1 MKLFILLKMRKAFIF
16 ILLSVYFLSWSNE
29 VASQERINLNRD
41 WRYQENDPSGT
52 DSTLHYSR
60 LKPYLLPCANDF
72 IKSGQK
78 HIRPAGN
85 PGGEVAYVKPDFDD
99 SSWRQLN
106 LPHDWA
112 IEGPFNIDYNGS
124 TGKLPYWGIRWY
136 RKTLELSQD
145 DAGKQIYLDID
156 GAMSYASVWCN
167 GQYVGG
173 WPYGYASFRLD
184 LTPYIKAG
192 QKNVLAIRLDN
203 PDDTSRWYPGSG
215 IYRNVWLVK
224 TSPVHVEQWGTFVR
238 NQQVDSE
245 IAVMEMGVNIE
256 NHAGKD
262 VQVKLQTSVYLQG
275 KDGRPVGEEVTQS
288 MTKDIAIKKDSW
300 SSARFQFKVD
310 KPKLWDI
317 DTPNCYVAVSRV
329 FMDGKEMDSY
339 ETSFGIRTIEF
350 NHDLGFMLNGQ
361 KVAIK
366 GVCMHHDLGA
376 LGAAFNEVAAERQL
390 RIMKE
395 MGANAIRTSHNPPAP
410 ELVALCDRMGLMMQ
424 LELADTWQKGKRKN
438 DYNLL
443 FDDWSEADMR
453 SLVRHY
459 RNHPSVIMWSIGNEM
474 PDQTTDQGVIIARNL
489 TAYCHDEDPTR
500 PTSLGCNKR
509 DAVFRD
515 IVNQVD
521 IFGLNYFH
529 KTYPVF
535 KEQNPTRRY
544 HASETSS
551 ATSSRGEYFFPV
563 TTDVNDSRSGF
574 QLSSYDMTTIGWG
587 CAPEVQFKMNEEYPF
602 MSGEFVWTG
611 FDYLGEPTPYNKD
624 LTNLLNFSDPN
635 ELEKARKELEEL
647 GKIKTPSRSSYFGI
661 VDLCGFPKDRYYNYK
676 SYWRP
681 DVPTVHILPHW
692 NWQERIGE
700 ITPVHIYTSG
710 DAVELFLNGKS
721 LGRRE
726 KVHSYDRLTW
736 DDVRY
741 EPGSLRAIAYKNG
754 QKWAEE
760 LVETTGK
767 PAALQVTAEKTELKN
782 DGTDLSFIRVAV
794 VDSQGR
800 VVPRSKNH
808 LKFSVTGPAEII
820 ATDNGDATSLLPF
833 QLSERDAYNGLAL
846 VILRSQYMKQG
857 KVVLTVESKGLP
869 KQKIALKVE

>member
-1 MKLFILLKMRKAFIF
+1 MKNRFL
-16 ILLSVYFLSWSNE
+16 ILLSFVLIVGRDAVCANTSM
-29 VASQERINLNRD
+29 VRDRININRD
-41 WRYQENDPSGT
+41 WRYQIDDPDGVGAA
-52 DSTLHYSR
+52 LHYSR

-72 IKSGQK
+72 IIFGKRYQ
-78 HIRPAGN
+78 RPEGN
-85 PGGEVAYVKPDFDD
+85 PGENIAYVKSDFDD
-99 SSWRQLN
+99 SEWRHLN

-339 ETSFGIRTIEF
+339 ETPFGIRTIEF
-350 NHDLGFMLNGQ
+350 THDQGFMLNGQ

-587 CAPEVQFKMNEEYPF
+587 CAPEVQFKMNEEYSF

-726 KVHSYDRLTW
+726 KAHSYDRLTW

-741 EPGSLRAIAYKNG
+741 EPGSLKAIAYKNG

-767 PAALQVTAEKTELKN
+767 PVALQVTAEKTELKN

>member
-1 MKLFILLKMRKAFIF
+1 MKNRFL
-16 ILLSVYFLSWSNE
+16 ILLSFVLIVGRDAVCANTSM
-29 VASQERINLNRD
+29 VRERININRD
-41 WRYQENDPSGT
+41 WRYQIDDPDGVGAA
-52 DSTLHYSR
+52 LHYSR

-72 IKSGQK
+72 IIFGKRYQ
-78 HIRPAGN
+78 RPEGN
-85 PGGEVAYVKPDFDD
+85 PGENIAYVKSDFDD
-99 SSWRQLN
+99 SEWRHLN

-288 MTKDIAIKKDSW
+288 IIKDIAIKKDSW

-339 ETSFGIRTIEF
+339 ETPFGIRTIEF
-350 NHDLGFMLNGQ
+350 THDQGFMLNGQ

-489 TAYCHDEDPTR
+489 TAYCHDEDTTR

-587 CAPEVQFKMNEEYPF
+587 CAPEVQFKMNEEYSF

-726 KVHSYDRLTW
+726 KAHSYDRLTW

>member
-1 MKLFILLKMRKAFIF
+1 MNHRSLILLRFVFIVGRDVVCANT
-16 ILLSVYFLSWSNE
+16 SMVR
-29 VASQERINLNRD
+29 ERININRD
-41 WRYQENDPSGT
+41 WRYQIDDPDGVGAA
-52 DSTLHYSR
+52 LHYSR

-72 IKSGQK
+72 IIFGKRYQ
-78 HIRPAGN
+78 RPEGN
-85 PGGEVAYVKPDFDD
+85 PGENIAYVKSDFDD
-99 SSWRQLN
+99 SEWRHLN

-339 ETSFGIRTIEF
+339 ETPFGIRTIEF
-350 NHDLGFMLNGQ
+350 THNQGFMLNGQ

-741 EPGSLRAIAYKNG
+741 EPGSLKAVAYKNG

>member
-1 MKLFILLKMRKAFIF
+1 MKNRFL
-16 ILLSVYFLSWSNE
+16 ILLSFVLIVGRDVVCANTSM
-29 VASQERINLNRD
+29 VRKRININRD
-41 WRYQENDPSGT
+41 WRYQIDDPDGVGAA
-52 DSTLHYSR
+52 LHYSR

-72 IKSGQK
+72 IIFGKRYQ
-78 HIRPAGN
+78 RPEGN
-85 PGGEVAYVKPDFDD
+85 PGENIAYVKSDFDD
-99 SSWRQLN
+99 SEWRHLN

-339 ETSFGIRTIEF
+339 ETPFGIRTIEF
-350 NHDLGFMLNGQ
+350 THNQGFMLNGQ

-692 NWQERIGE
+692 NWEERIGE

-726 KVHSYDRLTW
+726 KAHSYDRLTW

-741 EPGSLRAIAYKNG
+741 EPGSLKAIAYKNG

-869 KQKIALKVE
+869 KQKVVLKVE

>member
-1 MKLFILLKMRKAFIF
+1 MKNRFL
-16 ILLSVYFLSWSNE
+16 ILLSFVLIVGRDVVCANTSM
-29 VASQERINLNRD
+29 VRERININRD
-41 WRYQENDPSGT
+41 WRYQVDDPDGVGAA
-52 DSTLHYSR
+52 LHYSR

-72 IKSGQK
+72 IIFGKRHQ
-78 HIRPAGN
+78 RPEGN
-85 PGGEVAYVKPDFDD
+85 PGENIAYVKSDFDD
-99 SSWRQLN
+99 SEWRHLN

-300 SSARFQFKVD
+300 SGARFQFKVD

-339 ETSFGIRTIEF
+339 ETPFGIRTIEF
-350 NHDLGFMLNGQ
+350 THDQGFMLNGQ

-587 CAPEVQFKMNEEYPF
+587 CAPEVQFKMNEEYSF

>member
-1 MKLFILLKMRKAFIF
+1 MKNRFL
-16 ILLSVYFLSWSNE
+16 ILLSFVLIVGRDAVCANTSM
-29 VASQERINLNRD
+29 VRERININRD
-41 WRYQENDPSGT
+41 WRYQIDDPDGVGAA
-52 DSTLHYSR
+52 LHYSR

-72 IKSGQK
+72 IIFGKRYQ
-78 HIRPAGN
+78 RPEGN
-85 PGGEVAYVKPDFDD
+85 PGENIAYVKSDFDD
-99 SSWRQLN
+99 SEWRHLN

-339 ETSFGIRTIEF
+339 ETPFGIRTIEF
-350 NHDLGFMLNGQ
+350 THDQGFMLNGQ

-474 PDQTTDQGVIIARNL
+474 PDQATDQGVIIARNL

-692 NWQERIGE
+692 NWEERIGE

>member
-1 MKLFILLKMRKAFIF
+1 MKNNFL
-16 ILLSVYFLSWSNE
+16 ILLSLVLIVGRDVVCANTST
-29 VASQERINLNRD
+29 VRERININRD
-41 WRYQENDPSGT
+41 WRYQIDDPDGVGAA
-52 DSTLHYSR
+52 LHYSQ

-72 IKSGQK
+72 IIFGKRYQ
-78 HIRPAGN
+78 RPEGN
-85 PGGEVAYVKPDFDD
+85 PGENIAYVKSDFDD
-99 SSWRQLN
+99 SEWRHLN

-112 IEGPFNIDYNGS
+112 IEGSFNIDYNGS

-184 LTPYIKAG
+184 LTPYIRAG

-245 IAVMEMGVNIE
+245 NAVMEMGVNIE

-329 FMDGKEMDSY
+329 FMDGKEIDSY
-339 ETSFGIRTIEF
+339 ETPFGIRTIEF
-350 NHDLGFMLNGQ
+350 THDQGFMLNGQ

-692 NWQERIGE
+692 NWEERIGE

-726 KVHSYDRLTW
+726 KAHSYDRLTW

-741 EPGSLRAIAYKNG
+741 EPGSLKAIAYKNG
-754 QKWAEE
+754 QKWAED

-767 PAALQVTAEKTELKN
+767 PAALQVTAEKTELKS

>member
-1 MKLFILLKMRKAFIF
+1 MKNNFL
-16 ILLSVYFLSWSNE
+16 ILLSLVLIVGRDVVCANTSM
-29 VASQERINLNRD
+29 VRERINMNRD
-41 WRYQENDPSGT
+41 WRYQIDDPDGT
-52 DSTLHYSR
+52 GTALHYSQ

-72 IKSGQK
+72 IIFGKRYQ
-78 HIRPAGN
+78 RPEGN
-85 PGGEVAYVKPDFDD
+85 PGENIAYVKSDFDD
-99 SSWRQLN
+99 SEWRHLN

-339 ETSFGIRTIEF
+339 ETPFGIRTIEF
-350 NHDLGFMLNGQ
+350 THDQGFMLNGQ

-474 PDQTTDQGVIIARNL
+474 PDQATDQGVIIARNL

-692 NWQERIGE
+692 NWEERIDE

-726 KVHSYDRLTW
+726 KAHSYDRLTW

-741 EPGSLRAIAYKNG
+741 EPGSLKAIAYKNG

-767 PAALQVTAEKTELKN
+767 PAALQVTAEKTELKS

>member
-1 MKLFILLKMRKAFIF
+1 MKNRFL
-16 ILLSVYFLSWSNE
+16 ILLSFVLIVGRDAVCANTSM
-29 VASQERINLNRD
+29 VRERININRD
-41 WRYQENDPSGT
+41 WRYQIDDPDGVGAA
-52 DSTLHYSR
+52 LHYSR

-72 IKSGQK
+72 IIFGKRYQ
-78 HIRPAGN
+78 RPEGN
-85 PGGEVAYVKPDFDD
+85 PGENIAYVKSDFDD
-99 SSWRQLN
+99 SEWRHLN

-173 WPYGYASFRLD
+173 WTYGYASFRLD

-339 ETSFGIRTIEF
+339 ETPFGIRTIEF
-350 NHDLGFMLNGQ
+350 THDQGFMLNGQ

-489 TAYCHDEDPTR
+489 IAYCHDEDPTR

-587 CAPEVQFKMNEEYPF
+587 CAPEVQFKMNEEYSF

-726 KVHSYDRLTW
+726 KAHSYDRLTW

-741 EPGSLRAIAYKNG
+741 EPGSLKAIAYKNG

-767 PAALQVTAEKTELKN
+767 PVALQVTAEKTELKN

>member
-1 MKLFILLKMRKAFIF
+1 MKNRFL
-16 ILLSVYFLSWSNE
+16 ILLSFVLIVGRDVVCANTSM
-29 VASQERINLNRD
+29 VRERININRD
-41 WRYQENDPSGT
+41 WRYQIDDPDGVGAA
-52 DSTLHYSR
+52 LHYSR

-72 IKSGQK
+72 IIFGKRYQ
-78 HIRPAGN
+78 RPEGN
-85 PGGEVAYVKPDFDD
+85 PGENIAYVKSDFDD
-99 SSWRQLN
+99 SEWRHLN

-339 ETSFGIRTIEF
+339 ETPFGIRTIEF
-350 NHDLGFMLNGQ
+350 THNQGFMLNGQ

-574 QLSSYDMTTIGWG
+574 QLSSYDMITIGWG

-820 ATDNGDATSLLPF
+820 ATDNGDATSLLSF

-869 KQKIALKVE
+869 KQKVVLKVE

>member
-1 MKLFILLKMRKAFIF
+1 MKNRFL
-16 ILLSVYFLSWSNE
+16 ILLSFVLIVGRDVVCANTSM
-29 VASQERINLNRD
+29 VRERININRD
-41 WRYQENDPSGT
+41 WRYQIDDPDGVGAA
-52 DSTLHYSR
+52 LHYSR

-72 IKSGQK
+72 IIFGKRYQ
-78 HIRPAGN
+78 RPEGN
-85 PGGEVAYVKPDFDD
+85 PGENIAYVKSDFDD
-99 SSWRQLN
+99 SEWRHLN

-173 WPYGYASFRLD
+173 WSYGYASFRLD

-361 KVAIK
+361 KVTIK

-574 QLSSYDMTTIGWG
+574 QLSSYDMITIGWG

-869 KQKIALKVE
+869 KQKVVLKVE

>member
-1 MKLFILLKMRKAFIF
+1 MKNRFL
-16 ILLSVYFLSWSNE
+16 ILLSFVLIVGRDVVCAN
-29 VASQERINLNRD
+29 ASMVRERININRD
-41 WRYQENDPSGT
+41 WRYQIDDPDGT
-52 DSTLHYSR
+52 GTALHYSQ

-72 IKSGQK
+72 IIFGKRYQ
-78 HIRPAGN
+78 RPEGN
-85 PGGEVAYVKPDFDD
+85 PGENIAYVKSDFDD
-99 SSWRQLN
+99 SEWRHLN

-192 QKNVLAIRLDN
+192 QKNVLAVRLDN

-245 IAVMEMGVNIE
+245 NAVMEMGVNIE

-339 ETSFGIRTIEF
+339 ETPFGIRTIEF
-350 NHDLGFMLNGQ
+350 THDQGFMLNGQ

-692 NWQERIGE
+692 NWEERIGE

-726 KVHSYDRLTW
+726 KAHSYDRLTW

-741 EPGSLRAIAYKNG
+741 EPGSLKAVAYKNG

-767 PAALQVTAEKTELKN
+767 PAALQVTAEKTELKS

>member
-1 MKLFILLKMRKAFIF
+1 MKNRFL
-16 ILLSVYFLSWSNE
+16 ILLSFVLIVGRDVVCANTSM
-29 VASQERINLNRD
+29 VRERININRD
-41 WRYQENDPSGT
+41 WRYQIDDPDGVGAA
-52 DSTLHYSR
+52 LHYSR

-72 IKSGQK
+72 IIFGKRYQ
-78 HIRPAGN
+78 RPEGN
-85 PGGEVAYVKPDFDD
+85 PGENIAYVKSDFDD
-99 SSWRQLN
+99 SEWRHLN

-339 ETSFGIRTIEF
+339 ETPFGIRTIEF
-350 NHDLGFMLNGQ
+350 THNQGFMLNGQ

-692 NWQERIGE
+692 NWEERIGE

-726 KVHSYDRLTW
+726 KAHSYDRLTW

>member
-1 MKLFILLKMRKAFIF
+1 MKNRFL
-16 ILLSVYFLSWSNE
+16 ILLSFVLIVGRDVVCAN
-29 VASQERINLNRD
+29 ASMVRERININRD
-41 WRYQENDPSGT
+41 WRYQIDDPDGAGT
-52 DSTLHYSR
+52 ALHYSQ

-72 IKSGQK
+72 IIFGKRYQ
-78 HIRPAGN
+78 RPEGN
-85 PGGEVAYVKPDFDD
+85 PGENIAYVKSDFDD
-99 SSWRQLN
+99 SEWRHLN

-184 LTPYIKAG
+184 LTPYIRAG

-245 IAVMEMGVNIE
+245 NAVMEMGVNIE

-339 ETSFGIRTIEF
+339 ETPFGIRTIEF
-350 NHDLGFMLNGQ
+350 THDQGFMLNGQ

-459 RNHPSVIMWSIGNEM
+459 RNYPSVIMWSIGNEM

-692 NWQERIGE
+692 NWEERIGE

-726 KVHSYDRLTW
+726 KAHSYDRLTW

-741 EPGSLRAIAYKNG
+741 EPGSLKAVAYKNG

-767 PAALQVTAEKTELKN
+767 PAALQVTAEKTELKS

-857 KVVLTVESKGLP
+857 KVLLTVESKGLP

>member
-1 MKLFILLKMRKAFIF
+1 MKNNFL
-16 ILLSVYFLSWSNE
+16 ILLSLVLIVGRDVVCANTST
-29 VASQERINLNRD
+29 VRERININRD
-41 WRYQENDPSGT
+41 WRYQIDDPDGVGAA
-52 DSTLHYSR
+52 LHYSQ

-72 IKSGQK
+72 IIFGKRYQ
-78 HIRPAGN
+78 RPEGN
-85 PGGEVAYVKPDFDD
+85 PGENIAYVKSDFDD
-99 SSWRQLN
+99 SEWRHLN

-112 IEGPFNIDYNGS
+112 IEGSFNIDYNGS

-184 LTPYIKAG
+184 LTPYIRAG

-245 IAVMEMGVNIE
+245 NAVMEMGVNIE

-329 FMDGKEMDSY
+329 FMDGKEIDSY
-339 ETSFGIRTIEF
+339 ETPFGIRTIEF
-350 NHDLGFMLNGQ
+350 THDQGFMLNGQ

-726 KVHSYDRLTW
+726 KAHSYDRLTW

-741 EPGSLRAIAYKNG
+741 EPGSLKAIAYKNG
-754 QKWAEE
+754 QKWAED

-767 PAALQVTAEKTELKN
+767 PAALQVTAEKTELKS

-857 KVVLTVESKGLP
+857 KVLLTVESKGLP

>member
-1 MKLFILLKMRKAFIF
+1 MKNRFL
-16 ILLSVYFLSWSNE
+16 ILLSFVLIVGRDVVCANTSM
-29 VASQERINLNRD
+29 VRERININRD
-41 WRYQENDPSGT
+41 WRYQIDDPDGVGAA
-52 DSTLHYSR
+52 LHYSR

-72 IKSGQK
+72 IIFGKRYQ
-78 HIRPAGN
+78 RPEGN
-85 PGGEVAYVKPDFDD
+85 PGENIAYVKSDFDD
-99 SSWRQLN
+99 SEWRHLN

-339 ETSFGIRTIEF
+339 ETPFGIRTIEF
-350 NHDLGFMLNGQ
+350 THNQGFMLNGQ

-587 CAPEVQFKMNEEYPF
+587 CTPEVQFKMNEEYPF

-692 NWQERIGE
+692 NWEERIGE

-726 KVHSYDRLTW
+726 KAHSYDRLTW

-741 EPGSLRAIAYKNG
+741 EPGSLKAIAYKNG

>member
-1 MKLFILLKMRKAFIF
+1 MKNRFL
-16 ILLSVYFLSWSNE
+16 ILLSFVLIVGRDAVCANTSM
-29 VASQERINLNRD
+29 VRERININRD
-41 WRYQENDPSGT
+41 WRYQIDDPDGVGAA
-52 DSTLHYSR
+52 LHYSR

-72 IKSGQK
+72 IIFGKRYQ
-78 HIRPAGN
+78 RPEGN
-85 PGGEVAYVKPDFDD
+85 PGENIAYVKSDFDD
-99 SSWRQLN
+99 SEWRHLN

-339 ETSFGIRTIEF
+339 ETPFGIRTIEF
-350 NHDLGFMLNGQ
+350 THDQGFMLNGQ

-474 PDQTTDQGVIIARNL
+474 PDQTTDQGIIIARNL

-692 NWQERIGE
+692 NWEERIGE

>member
-1 MKLFILLKMRKAFIF
+1 MFLLKIRQIRIRKRK
-16 ILLSVYFLSWSNE
+16 SE
-29 VASQERINLNRD
+29 VQNTE
-41 WRYQENDPSGT
+41 
-52 DSTLHYSR
+52 
-60 LKPYLLPCANDF
+60 
-72 IKSGQK
+72 
-78 HIRPAGN
+78 GN
-85 PGGEVAYVKPDFDD
+85 PGENIAYVKSDFDD
-99 SSWRQLN
+99 SEWRHLN

-112 IEGPFNIDYNGS
+112 IECPFNIDYNGS

-224 TSPVHVEQWGTFVR
+224 TSSVHVEQWGTFVR

-339 ETSFGIRTIEF
+339 ETPFGIRTIEF
-350 NHDLGFMLNGQ
+350 THDQGFMLNGQ

-453 SLVRHY
+453 SLVRSEE
-459 RNHPSVIMWSIGNEM
+459 RRVGKECRSRWS
-474 PDQTTDQGVIIARNL
+474 P
-489 TAYCHDEDPTR
+489 
-500 PTSLGCNKR
+500 
-509 DAVFRD
+509 
-515 IVNQVD
+515 
-521 IFGLNYFH
+521 
-529 KTYPVF
+529 
-535 KEQNPTRRY
+535 Y
-544 HASETSS
+544 H
-551 ATSSRGEYFFPV
+551 
-563 TTDVNDSRSGF
+563 
-574 QLSSYDMTTIGWG
+574 
-587 CAPEVQFKMNEEYPF
+587 
-602 MSGEFVWTG
+602 
-611 FDYLGEPTPYNKD
+611 
-624 LTNLLNFSDPN
+624 
-635 ELEKARKELEEL
+635 
-647 GKIKTPSRSSYFGI
+647 
-661 VDLCGFPKDRYYNYK
+661 
-676 SYWRP
+676 
-681 DVPTVHILPHW
+681 
-692 NWQERIGE
+692 
-700 ITPVHIYTSG
+700 
-710 DAVELFLNGKS
+710 
-721 LGRRE
+721 
-726 KVHSYDRLTW
+726 
-736 DDVRY
+736 
-741 EPGSLRAIAYKNG
+741 
-754 QKWAEE
+754 
-760 LVETTGK
+760 
-767 PAALQVTAEKTELKN
+767 
-782 DGTDLSFIRVAV
+782 
-794 VDSQGR
+794 
-800 VVPRSKNH
+800 
-808 LKFSVTGPAEII
+808 
-820 ATDNGDATSLLPF
+820 
-833 QLSERDAYNGLAL
+833 
-846 VILRSQYMKQG
+846 
-857 KVVLTVESKGLP
+857 
-869 KQKIALKVE
+869 

>member
-1 MKLFILLKMRKAFIF
+1 MKNRFL
-16 ILLSVYFLSWSNE
+16 ILLSLVLIVGRDVVCANTSM
-29 VASQERINLNRD
+29 VRERININRD
-41 WRYQENDPSGT
+41 WRYQIDDPDGVGT
-52 DSTLHYSR
+52 ALHYSR
-60 LKPYLLPCANDF
+60 LKSYLLPCANDF
-72 IKSGQK
+72 IIFGKRYQ
-78 HIRPAGN
+78 RPEGN
-85 PGGEVAYVKPDFDD
+85 PGENIAYVKSDFDD
-99 SSWRQLN
+99 SEWRHLN

-184 LTPYIKAG
+184 LTPYIRAG

-245 IAVMEMGVNIE
+245 NAVMEMGVNIE

-339 ETSFGIRTIEF
+339 ETPFGIRTIEF
-350 NHDLGFMLNGQ
+350 THDQGFMLNGQ

-692 NWQERIGE
+692 NWEERIGE

-726 KVHSYDRLTW
+726 KAHSYDRLTW

-741 EPGSLRAIAYKNG
+741 EPGSLKAIAYKNG